1 MKLEIRSC
9 RINVYKG
16 SDKLD
21 ITVKSGRGIG
31 KELAP
36 SWELVRGFKSVRCAH
51 RRPVRTGSRDLR
63 LTGKLSWDEYEAGY
77 LEMLRKVWVE
87 KRWVFRRL
95 FRMGRVTFVCYC
107 RDDRFCHRRLLREV
121 LVKIG
126 KKYGIEV
133 VDGGELKIQW
143 Y

>member
-9 RINVYKG
+9 MINVYKG

-31 KELAP
+31 RELAP
-36 SWELVRGFKSVRCAH
+36 TWELVRGFKQE
-51 RRPVRTGSRDLR
+51 
-63 LTGKLSWDEYEAGY
+63 KLSWEEYETAY
-77 LEMLRKVWVE
+77 LSMLRKVWVE

-95 FRMGRVTFVCYC
+95 FRMSRVTFVCYC

-133 VDGGELKIQW
+133 VDGGDMKLVLS
-143 Y
+143 